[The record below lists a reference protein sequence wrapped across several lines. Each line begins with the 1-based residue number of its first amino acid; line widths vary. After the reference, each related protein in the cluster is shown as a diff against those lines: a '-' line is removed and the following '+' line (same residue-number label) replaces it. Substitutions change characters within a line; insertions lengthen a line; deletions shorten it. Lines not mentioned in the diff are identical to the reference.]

1 MAQLRYAKYCCP
13 PPSEKESRANRWT
26 AKTSIKG
33 QLDTVCHAFV
43 GETVVLP
50 CTTTPPGELA
60 LSKSMLY
67 WQIGTKQLVHFF
79 QNGQDSLGGQ
89 DEKFHNRTSLFPD
102 QMKHGNL
109 SLKISNVQ
117 LGDDAE
123 YSCIYRQT
131 ESHQTK
137 KSTIKLNVSAAPRIE
152 EPPSPSEQNQ
162 IPSGSPVDV
171 PSLAVLPLPFL
182 LLVPLGLWHL

>member
-1 MAQLRYAKYCCP
+1 
-13 PPSEKESRANRWT
+13 
-26 AKTSIKG
+26 G
-33 QLDTVCHAFV
+33 QLDTTCHAFV

-67 WQIGTKQLVHFF
+67 WQIGTKQLVHFN
-79 QNGQDSLGGQ
+79 QNGQDSLEGQ
-89 DEKFHNRTSLFPD
+89 DEKFHDRTSLFLD
-102 QMKHGNL
+102 QMKYGNF
-109 SLKISNVQ
+109 SLKLSNVQ
-117 LGDDAE
+117 LEDDAE

-137 KSTIKLNVSAAPRIE
+137 KSTIKLNVSAAPTIE

-162 IPSGSPVDV
+162 IPSGSPLDV
-171 PSLAVLPLPFL
+171 PSLAVLPLSLLL

>member
-1 MAQLRYAKYCCP
+1 
-13 PPSEKESRANRWT
+13 
-26 AKTSIKG
+26 G
-33 QLDTVCHAFV
+33 QLDTTCHAFV

-50 CTTTPPGELA
+50 CSTTPPGEVT

-67 WQIGTKQLVHFF
+67 WQIGTKLVHFF
-79 QNGQDSLGGQ
+79 QNGQDSLEGQ
-89 DEKFHNRTSLFPD
+89 DKKFRGRTSLFLD

-109 SLKISNVQ
+109 SLRLSNVQ
-117 LGDDAE
+117 LQDDAE

-131 ESHQTK
+131 KNHQTK
-137 KSTIKLNVSAAPRIE
+137 KFTIKLNVSAPSGIE

-162 IPSGSPVDV
+162 IPSGSPRAV
-171 PSLAVLPLPFL
+171 PCLAMLPLSFL

>member
-1 MAQLRYAKYCCP
+1 
-13 PPSEKESRANRWT
+13 T
-26 AKTSIKG
+26 
-33 QLDTVCHAFV
+33 CHAFV

-50 CTTTPPGELA
+50 CTTSPPGELS

-67 WQIGTKQLVHFF
+67 WQIGTERLVHFF
-79 QNGQDSLGGQ
+79 QDGQDSLEGQ
-89 DEKFHNRTSLFPD
+89 DEKFRGRTSLFQD

-117 LGDDAE
+117 LWDDAE

-137 KSTIKLNVSAAPRIE
+137 KSTIKLHVSAPPRIE

-162 IPSGSPVDV
+162 IPSGSPTVV
-171 PSLAVLPLPFL
+171 PCLAMLPFSFL
-182 LLVPLGLWHL
+182 PLVPLGLWHL

>member
-1 MAQLRYAKYCCP
+1 MKW
-13 PPSEKESRANRWT
+13 ET
-26 AKTSIKG
+26 ALWMVACSLLASLPRG
-33 QLDTVCHAFV
+33 QLDATCHAFV

-50 CTTTPPGELA
+50 CTSSPPGELA

-67 WQIGTKQLVHFF
+67 WQIGTKLVHFF
-79 QNGQDSLGGQ
+79 QNGHDSLEGQ
-89 DEKFHNRTSLFPD
+89 DKKFHDRTSLFLD
-102 QMKHGNL
+102 QMKHGNF

-162 IPSGSPVDV
+162 IPSGGSMDV
-171 PSLAVLPLPFL
+171 PSLAVLPLSFL